1 MDSPATATATAAQQP
16 PRLNAMQSMM
26 ANGAKGAALTNLV
39 TSGYLKGLFSVGKQ
53 FNKDCHWK
61 MQCLLCQNFISTGEC
76 RAQNLLIHLARAHVE
91 SIDSSVMKEVIKSLV
106 KSEEKDEKPSQPI
119 SSAKRLHAPDHTEID
134 PQRLKRVLAE
144 WLIADGLPFHALEG
158 RGFHQLVTLL
168 RPDLEYPGR
177 QTVLKEL
184 PLMVVDLQSV
194 LRKEMETAVA
204 VSIQLDFWSA
214 SDGDRS
220 GFMSVNTTFINR
232 LLKFCEATLAMEY
245 VPGKHDGKTTAHY
258 LELVINRFGIT
269 APQIGA
275 ITTDDGSSM
284 APGIAEFFKM
294 PNFQLGG
301 LSAEMNSQRHL
312 RCLGHVIN
320 LVWTDACKEIKAND
334 KGRERSVTLL
344 FTIVDKVRKLIFYY
358 AQSSQRRAAL
368 QAACILLQ
376 IVAKAIL
383 FPVATRWFS
392 EVYMI
397 SRAND
402 LGKALLKV
410 TAKDMNLSG
419 AAATKYREI
428 LSHFQGILHLLP
440 PLVEIGREWEKWQSL
455 LSAGNEVTISRYPEA
470 VRQILLSVSSEK
482 EAQARE
488 TSEEVAQIIHD
499 LRESVMKRFGDFP
512 LIALAAELLDPLT
525 THRANGWPAEMRPN
539 VTNFL
544 FAWMDALAPPLAS
557 STNSKWGPELSASVL
572 ENSRNVSNWAELSRV
587 GKQLDAF
594 NIALLSSPERMA
606 VRNPPP
612 HPCCEYSVALKLTP

>member
-1 MDSPATATATAAQQP
+1 MDPPAATAAQQQP
-16 PRLNAMQSMM
+16 PRSNALQSMM
-26 ANGAKGAALTNLV
+26 ANGAKGAALTHLV
-39 TSGYLKGLFSVGKQ
+39 TAGYLKGLFSVGKQ

-61 MQCLLCQNFISTGEC
+61 MQCLLCQNHISTGEC
-76 RAQNLLIHLARAHVE
+76 RGQNLLIHLARAHVE

-106 KSEEKDEKPSQPI
+106 KSEEKDEKPSQPV
-119 SSAKRLHAPDHTEID
+119 SSAKRQAPDHTEID

-245 VPGKHDGKTTAHY
+245 VPGKHDGKTTAFY
-258 LELVINRFGIT
+258 LKLVINRFGIT
-269 APQIGA
+269 ANQIGA

-294 PNFQLGG
+294 EDFHLGEM
-301 LSAEMNSQRHL
+301 STEMNSQRHL
-312 RCLGHVIN
+312 RCLGRVIN

-344 FTIVDKVRKLIFYY
+344 FTIVDKVRKLFYY

-368 QAACILLQ
+368 QAACKLLQ

-383 FPVATRWFS
+383 FPVATRWWA
-392 EVYMI
+392 EVYMM

-402 LGKALLKV
+402 LGKALIKV

-419 AAATKYREI
+419 AAAKKYREI
-428 LSHFQGILHLLP
+428 LGHFQGILHLLP
-440 PLVEIGREWEKWQSL
+440 PLVEIGREWEKCVRP
-455 LSAGNEVTISRYPEA
+455 AGDKEKR
-470 VRQILLSVSSEK
+470 SVSEC
-482 EAQARE
+482 
-488 TSEEVAQIIHD
+488 
-499 LRESVMKRFGDFP
+499 F
-512 LIALAAELLDPLT
+512 
-525 THRANGWPAEMRPN
+525 NGNTEH
-539 VTNFL
+539 
-544 FAWMDALAPPLAS
+544 
-557 STNSKWGPELSASVL
+557 
-572 ENSRNVSNWAELSRV
+572 
-587 GKQLDAF
+587 AF
-594 NIALLSSPERMA
+594 
-606 VRNPPP
+606 
-612 HPCCEYSVALKLTP
+612 